1 MRKEIK
7 KFHMSHV
14 IKKKARQYDYDKI
27 KFLIYVFNPLILNIR
42 PLKTKFS
49 HMLSHILLNMK
60 TLTCSK
66 SGSFIG
72 HII

>member
-1 MRKEIK
+1 MKEIK
-7 KFHMSHV
+7 RFHMSHV
-14 IKKKARQYDYDKI
+14 IKKKARQYDKI
-27 KFLIYVFNPLILNIR
+27 KFLIHVFNPLILNIR

-72 HII
+72 HIL

>member
-1 MRKEIK
+1 MKEIK
-7 KFHMSHV
+7 RFHMSHV
-14 IKKKARQYDYDKI
+14 IKKKAGQYDKI

-72 HII
+72 HIL